1 MVQNFL
7 HLVNVLHSA
16 RNNWLNHVQENL
28 LCLGLIANVE
38 VLLVH
43 SDQSALALGFSHNH
57 GYDVARSVF
66 GGFSRL
72 QGPRSDIN
80 NDWLC
85 VVFHSNYTK

>member
-1 MVQNFL
+1 MLQYFL
-7 HLVNVLHSA
+7 HLVYVLYSA

-43 SDQSALALGFSHNH
+43 SDQSPLALGFSHNH
-57 GYDVARSVF
+57 GYDVAWSVF

-72 QGPRSDIN
+72 QGP
-80 NDWLC
+80 
-85 VVFHSNYTK
+85 